1 MASNMNRILI
11 AVPEEIEDEVQQLKQ
26 TLYPDRPDSEIYQ
39 ELIRLGVEKKN
50 ETVKGSE
57 SE

>member
-1 MASNMNRILI
+1 MASNTNRILI
-11 AVPEEIEDEVQQLKQ
+11 AVPEEIEAEVRQLKQ